1 MKMMCKNWYALQGLE
16 EVTIDFL
23 ISAGFR
29 PSIEPYWVNKEGT
42 IVLKVRKH
50 DGKWLA
56 REMKQGIQNKRIVAY
71 GKEYIVPCYVQVG
84 GHFVHRLVAH
94 AFLGPCPKGMEVD
107 HIDDDMLNNNANNL
121 RYVTHEENLRKKVGK
136 KYKSRKTI

>member
-1 MKMMCKNWYALQGLE
+1 MSSKWFNRKGLE

-42 IVLKVRKH
+42 TVLKVRKH

-56 REMKQGIQNKRIVAY
+56 LKMKQSIQRRRMVAY
-71 GKEYIVPCYVQVG
+71 GKEYILPCYIQVNG
-84 GHFVHRLVAH
+84 YLVHRLVAY
-94 AFLGPCPKGMEVD
+94 AFLGPCPEGMEVD
-107 HIDDDMLNNNANNL
+107 HIDDNMLNNNANNL

-136 KYKSRKTI
+136 KYKSRRNI